1 MNWLGMHS
9 EVNYKRLVGSQKK
22 RKKERGKARV
32 CNFTGKTYGVMAG
45 GSFAVDGPATGLN
58 GKITV
63 SVVITCIVAASSGLI
78 FGYDIG
84 ISG

>member
-9 EVNYKRLVGSQKK
+9 EVNYKLLVGSQKK
-22 RKKERGKARV
+22 RKIKKEGKRV
-32 CNFTGKTYGVMAG
+32 CTGKTYGVMAV

-58 GKITV
+58 SKITV